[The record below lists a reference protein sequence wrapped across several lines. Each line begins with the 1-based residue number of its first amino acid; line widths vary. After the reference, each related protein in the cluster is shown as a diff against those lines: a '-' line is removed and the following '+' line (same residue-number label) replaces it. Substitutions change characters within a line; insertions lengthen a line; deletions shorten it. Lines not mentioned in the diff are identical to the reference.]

1 MMDKDQ
7 AVSTIKQYAIKGLSE
22 CKDHGG
28 VAVIG
33 TGIGIIIAGLTGW
46 NFAASLCVGIVVM
59 AAGCLV
65 VFDKTNP
72 Q

>member
-7 AVSTIKQYAIKGLSE
+7 AVSTIKQYAMKGLEE
-22 CKDHGG
+22 CKDHCD

-33 TGIGIIIAGLTGW
+33 TGLGIIIAGVTGW
-46 NFAASLCVGIVVM
+46 NFAACLCVGVVVM
-59 AAGCLV
+59 TAGCFV

>member
-1 MMDKDQ
+1 MDKNQ
-7 AVSTIKQYAIKGLSE
+7 TITTVKQYAMKGLEE

-33 TGIGIIIAGLTGW
+33 AGLGIIVSGLTGW
-46 NFAASLCVGIVVM
+46 NFAACLCIGIVVV
-59 AAGCLV
+59 AAGCFV

-72 Q
+72 